1 MKTYFTSRLFSI
13 SSRATIQPRNKLKR
27 VIRFG
32 KNLKFTKF
40 IYHKTND
47 LALN

>member
-1 MKTYFTSRLFSI
+1 MNTFFISRLFSI
-13 SSRATIQPRNKLKR
+13 SKRLTMHPKNKLKR

>member
-1 MKTYFTSRLFSI
+1 MKTYFNSRLFSI
-13 SSRATIQPRNKLKR
+13 SSRVTIQPSNKLKR